1 METRSSI
8 VLPTKYPCSMLY
20 QLKYTFTKHK
30 YCGCLQNCKPFSP
43 VTVAVKMAL
52 PGWIMVPFSP
62 QWRKWPEVG
71 TGRAIWFVS
80 VGQKSHPKLM
90 GEEPPRGYDYGGF
103 RLFPLNK
110 FNWSDTS
117 DLPSGKLLQSY
128 WKLPFIYSW
137 ITHQKQWFSIAML
150 VYQRVKMNHQ
160 KKKHRCMNSVNHQ
173 LHPPFCHGPF
183 SSNRMLWRGHHWP
196 GSPTGRPGHFS
207 GFNG

>member
-71 TGRAIWFVS
+71 TGTSHMICVGGTKQVTLNPWVKNPLEVTTMEDFGCFPWTNSIDRIHQIYPLVNSYIAIENC
-80 VGQKSHPKLM
+80 H
-90 GEEPPRGYDYGGF
+90 
-103 RLFPLNK
+103 LFIVELPIKN
-110 FNWSDTS
+110 SDF
-117 DLPSGKLLQSY
+117 Q
-128 WKLPFIYSW
+128 
-137 ITHQKQWFSIAML
+137 
-150 VYQRVKMNHQ
+150 
-160 KKKHRCMNSVNHQ
+160 
-173 LHPPFCHGPF
+173 
-183 SSNRMLWRGHHWP
+183 
-196 GSPTGRPGHFS
+196 
-207 GFNG
+207 